1 MGESTS
7 MQTVTRHP
15 LRIAVVLCAA
25 LGLHTGTA
33 LAEPFVDLG
42 LNSSRV
48 GAKVANRPA
57 RITTSTTGLHL
68 GVGVRRDLPK
78 GGNIGVRLE
87 IDDVDSN
94 TLLAIRALDYRFN
107 LSQRLAINA
116 FAGAA
121 RLDLATPA
129 YGYYFGGG
137 VQFKDLR
144 PKLDLSV
151 DLRYGDKIAR
161 DNLLPTDPQ
170 GGSPDNFY
178 DLTGVS
184 VYLSWRF

>member
-1 MGESTS
+1 
-7 MQTVTRHP
+7 MQTPT
-15 LRIAVVLCAA
+15 LRPALFALACCAMLTLSA
-25 LGLHTGTA
+25 RVA
-33 LAEPFVDLG
+33 LAEPFIDLG

-48 GAKVANRPA
+48 GAKIANRQA
-57 RITTSTTGLHL
+57 RVSTNTTGLHF

-87 IDDVDSN
+87 VDDVDSN

-137 VQFKDLR
+137 VQFKNLR
-144 PKLDLSV
+144 PKWDLSV
-151 DLRYGDKIAR
+151 DVRYGDKIAR

-178 DLTGVS
+178 DLTGIS
-184 VYLSWRF
+184 VYLSRRF

>member
-1 MGESTS
+1 MRNATH
-7 MQTVTRHP
+7 R
-15 LRIAVVLCAA
+15 LARF
-25 LGLHTGTA
+25 A
-33 LAEPFVDLG
+33 LASGMALALVAGNASAEAFIDLG
-42 LNSSRV
+42 LNASRLGV
-48 GAKVANRPA
+48 KVANRQS
-57 RITTSTTGLHL
+57 RITTNTTGLHL
-68 GVGVRRDLPK
+68 GVGARRDLAK

-87 IDDVDSN
+87 VDDVDSN
-94 TLLAIRALDYRFN
+94 LLLAIRALDYRFN
-107 LSQRLAINA
+107 LSHRLAITA

-144 PKLDLSV
+144 PHWDLSV

-161 DNLLPTDPQ
+161 DNLLSTDPQ

-178 DLTGVS
+178 DLVGFG
-184 VYLSWRF
+184 VYLSRRF

>member
-1 MGESTS
+1 MA
-7 MQTVTRHP
+7 RP
-15 LRIAVVLCAA
+15 LMHIFTARSIGLPLACCAA
-25 LGLHTGTA
+25 LALHA
-33 LAEPFVDLG
+33 RAAIAEPFIDLG
-42 LNSSRV
+42 LNSSSV
-48 GAKVANRPA
+48 GAKIALQQA
-57 RITTSTTGLHL
+57 RITTNTTGLHL
-68 GVGVRRDLPK
+68 GVGTRRELPK

-87 IDDVDSN
+87 LDDVDSN

-144 PKLDLSV
+144 PKWDLSV
-151 DLRYGDKIAR
+151 DVRYGDKIAR
-161 DNLLPTDPQ
+161 DNLLPTDPK
-170 GGSPDNFY
+170 GGSSDNFY
-178 DLTGVS
+178 DLTGIS

>member
-1 MGESTS
+1 
-7 MQTVTRHP
+7 MQASTRHSIRFS
-15 LRIAVVLCAA
+15 LACCAA
-25 LGLHTGTA
+25 LALQAGTA
-33 LAEPFVDLG
+33 RAEPFVDLG
-42 LNSSRV
+42 LNLSRL
-48 GAKVANRPA
+48 GAKIASQQT
-57 RITTSTTGLHL
+57 RITTNTTGVHL
-68 GVGVRRDLPK
+68 GVGVRRELPK

-94 TLLAIRALDYRFN
+94 VLLAIRALDYRFN

-121 RLDLATPA
+121 RLNLATPA

-137 VQFKDLR
+137 VQFKELR
-144 PKLDLSV
+144 PKWDLSI

>member
-1 MGESTS
+1 
-7 MQTVTRHP
+7 MQTPPQRH
-15 LRIAVVLCAA
+15 LCLTLVCCAGLALHAA
-25 LGLHTGTA
+25 TA
-33 LAEPFVDLG
+33 LADPFVDLG
-42 LNSSRV
+42 LNSARV
-48 GAKVANRPA
+48 GAKIANQQA
-57 RITTSTTGLHL
+57 RITTNTTGLHL
-68 GVGVRRDLPK
+68 GVGVRRELPK
-78 GGNIGVRLE
+78 GGDIGVRLE
-87 IDDVDSN
+87 LDDVDSN

-144 PKLDLSV
+144 PKWDLSV
-151 DLRYGDKIAR
+151 DVRYGDKIAR

-170 GGSPDNFY
+170 GGSSDNFY
-178 DLTGVS
+178 DLTGIS